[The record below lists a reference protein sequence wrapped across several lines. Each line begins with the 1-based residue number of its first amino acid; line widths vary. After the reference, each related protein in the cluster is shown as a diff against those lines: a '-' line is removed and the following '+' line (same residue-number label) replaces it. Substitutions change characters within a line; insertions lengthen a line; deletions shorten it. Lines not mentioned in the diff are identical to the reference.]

1 MVMINPK
8 EVWQIL
14 REAFTEFNQENVAR
28 LGAGLAYYTL
38 FAIAPLLIVAI
49 GVAGMVFGAEAAR
62 GEVVRQ
68 IDGMVGREGAL
79 AIQEM
84 LASVSRPGRSV
95 PATIV
100 GLITLF
106 LGATSA
112 FASLQGALNEVW
124 NVKEKP
130 RGPVLGFLRGR
141 LLSFGLVLGVG
152 FLLLVSLA
160 LSAALAA
167 LGNLMSSSLP
177 GGATLWA
184 IVNFLISFGF
194 TTILFAMIYKVLPDV
209 PLTWRDVWMGGLIT
223 SLFFTL
229 GKTLIGLY
237 LGHSAIGSSFGAAGS
252 IIVLLV
258 WVYYSSQILLFGAEV
273 TQAVVRRREGGKP
286 QRPTQRR

>member
-14 REAFTEFNQENVAR
+14 REAFTEFNRENVAR

>member
-1 MVMINPK
+1 MDKSSNPTGVRW
-8 EVWQIL
+8 VWQVL
-14 REAFTEFNQENVAR
+14 REAFAEFNRENVAR

-38 FAIAPLLIVAI
+38 FALAPLLVVAI
-49 GVAGMVFGAEAAR
+49 GVAGMAFGAEAAR

-68 IDGMVGREGAL
+68 IDGLLGRDGAL
-79 AIQEM
+79 AIQGM
-84 LASVSRPGRSV
+84 LASVSQPGRSV
-95 PATIV
+95 PATII

-112 FASLQGALNEVW
+112 FAALQGALNEVW

-130 RGPVLGFLRGR
+130 RGPVIGFLRGR
-141 LLSFGLVLGVG
+141 LLSFGLVLGIG

-160 LSAALAA
+160 LSAVLAA
-167 LGNLMSSSLP
+167 LGDLMSSRLP

-223 SLFFTL
+223 SLFFTI
-229 GKTLIGLY
+229 GKMLIGLY

-252 IIVLLV
+252 IIVILI

-273 TQAVVRRREGGKP
+273 TQAVVRKRRNHGED
-286 QRPTQRR
+286 

>member
-8 EVWQIL
+8 EAWQIL
-14 REAFTEFNQENVAR
+14 REAFTEFNRENVAR

-68 IDGMVGREGAL
+68 IDGLVGHDGAQ

-84 LASVSRPGRSV
+84 LASVSRPGRSI

-223 SLFFTL
+223 SLFFTI

-286 QRPTQRR
+286 QRPTRRR